1 MNMQLNCIHKI
12 QIDSLA
18 FGGEGV
24 GRIDGMVAFV
34 PFAAQGETMEI
45 EIVEVKKKYCRGII
59 KKIISP
65 SLSRIVPQCRYYE
78 ICGGCQYQH
87 LAYQEELAV
96 KQQQVRDVFERIG
109 KIKDVKIREIIPSP
123 KETHYRCKSTFHIG
137 MDDNGNPVMG
147 FRPGKSRE
155 VVDIEQCEIA
165 AEEINKSLK
174 KFKADLRNKNPEF
187 IPESLTLWS
196 NWQYDETELEIPREY
211 IVRKI
216 RDKSIKVP
224 AGGFFQAN
232 ELLIERLIS
241 LVEEKTGLKG
251 NEILLDAY
259 CGSGLFSLFL
269 AEKAGLI
276 YGIEQDSRAANCA
289 IHNCRKAGGSGRVK
303 IIEGDAA
310 NIIKYKLLKEDVK
323 IDTALIDPPR
333 IGCEESALYNL
344 SLLKPRKIL
353 YLSCNPATQARD
365 VKYLVSQGYA
375 LNELQPLDMFPR
387 TKHIEVLAEM
397 ERREGAGCK
406 IQDIKIT
413 DNRK

>member
-1 MNMQLNCIHKI
+1 
-12 QIDSLA
+12 
-18 FGGEGV
+18 
-24 GRIDGMVAFV
+24 
-34 PFAAQGETMEI
+34 
-45 EIVEVKKKYCRGII
+45 
-59 KKIISP
+59 
-65 SLSRIVPQCRYYE
+65 
-78 ICGGCQYQH
+78 
-87 LAYQEELAV
+87 
-96 KQQQVRDVFERIG
+96 
-109 KIKDVKIREIIPSP
+109 
-123 KETHYRCKSTFHIG
+123 
-137 MDDNGNPVMG
+137 MG
-147 FRPGKSRE
+147 FRPEKSRE

-174 KFKADLRNKNPEF
+174 KFKADLRNKNQEF

-196 NWQYDETELEIPREY
+196 NWQYDETELEIPRKF
-211 IVRKI
+211 IVRRI

-224 AGGFFQAN
+224 ADGFFQAN
-232 ELLIERLIS
+232 ELLIEQLIS

-276 YGIEQDSRAANCA
+276 YGIEQDSHSVDCA

-333 IGCEESALYNL
+333 TGCEERALYNL

-397 ERREGAGCK
+397 ERREDARYGE
-406 IQDIKIT
+406 
-413 DNRK
+413 